1 MKIKKQ
7 YLKEA
12 VKNLLFGILVGC
24 VFFGI
29 LFFLAEPHLNK
40 SDVCCGKQIIETQ
53 NKQSEKPPKVVLEAV
68 ERKRKN
74 YVGEFLLTAYCGENY
89 EHVCNDGDA
98 RITATGT
105 KPKQGRTI
113 AVDPNVI
120 EYGTKV
126 IIDGNVYVAED
137 CGGSIKGNRIDLFF
151 DTHQQAVDFG
161 VKRAKVYVEVEI

>member
-7 YLKEA
+7 YLKDA
-12 VKNLLFGILVGC
+12 AKNVLFGVFLGC

-29 LFFLAEPHLNK
+29 MFFLAEPHLDK
-40 SDVCCGKQIIETQ
+40 SGVCCQKKIVETQ
-53 NKQSEKPPKVVLEAV
+53 NKQSAKPPKVVLEV
-68 ERKRKN
+68 VDQKRKI

-98 RITATGT
+98 TRTATGT

-113 AVDPNVI
+113 AVDPDVI

-137 CGGSIKGNRIDLFF
+137 CGGLIKGNRIDLFF
-151 DTHQQAVDFG
+151 DSHQQAVDFG
-161 VKRAKVYVEVEI
+161 VQHANVYIEVEI